1 MPLGCSG
8 GLPFEVAE
16 IGLAHKLRGM
26 TSAYTN
32 QTDDQIKQASPEI
45 AYTLFNRKNAL
56 LSAQNDDNT

>member
-8 GLPFEVAE
+8 GLPFEFAE

-45 AYTLFNRKNAL
+45 AYTLFTGEARCC
-56 LSAQNDDNT
+56 QYDDNI